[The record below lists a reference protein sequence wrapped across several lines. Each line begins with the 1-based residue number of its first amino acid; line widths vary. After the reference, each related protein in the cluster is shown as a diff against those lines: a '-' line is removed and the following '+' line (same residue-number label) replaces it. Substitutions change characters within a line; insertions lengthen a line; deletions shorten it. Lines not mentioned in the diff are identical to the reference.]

1 MYFLRCIILIFIII
15 SASFMIY
22 QYLANKNGISKKN
35 LIFIYLAIMQ
45 GLFTLFSDDK
55 MFFIFLDFP
64 CFLGYILKRRKEAF
78 VLSIV
83 NIIFFSMVIKI
94 PWFYYLTYVIYFGID
109 YLFSRDN
116 RKNLLSFSTIIKCFV
131 TSFVYFLYFEHSSFT
146 LIYLIFILL
155 YFYVLLEVTY
165 NFLKHYEEQKI
176 DSHLLFQM
184 AHEVKNPIAVCKGY
198 LDMLDL
204 KKQDKINRYIPI
216 VRSEMGRALTIME
229 DFLNL
234 KRTAVNKEIMDLILL
249 LEDVQVTMDSILSN
263 KNITL
268 SFPKID
274 DEILLE
280 ADYDR
285 LKQVII
291 NLIKNS
297 YEANSKNIKLDL
309 FLKKDNVFIT
319 ITDDGD
325 GIDEKDLRKIGKLFY
340 TTKSKGTGIGI
351 NFSKE
356 IIELHDG
363 SIKYE
368 SKIKEGTKVT
378 LALPYYI
385 KF

>member
-1 MYFLRCIILIFIII
+1 
-15 SASFMIY
+15 MI
-22 QYLANKNGISKKN
+22 
-35 LIFIYLAIMQ
+35 
-45 GLFTLFSDDK
+45 
-55 MFFIFLDFP
+55 
-64 CFLGYILKRRKEAF
+64 
-78 VLSIV
+78 
-83 NIIFFSMVIKI
+83 
-94 PWFYYLTYVIYFGID
+94 
-109 YLFSRDN
+109 
-116 RKNLLSFSTIIKCFV
+116 
-131 TSFVYFLYFEHSSFT
+131 
-146 LIYLIFILL
+146 
-155 YFYVLLEVTY
+155 
-165 NFLKHYEEQKI
+165 
-176 DSHLLFQM
+176 
-184 AHEVKNPIAVCKGY
+184 
-198 LDMLDL
+198 DL

-234 KRTAVNKEIMDLILL
+234 KRTAVNKEIMDLVLL